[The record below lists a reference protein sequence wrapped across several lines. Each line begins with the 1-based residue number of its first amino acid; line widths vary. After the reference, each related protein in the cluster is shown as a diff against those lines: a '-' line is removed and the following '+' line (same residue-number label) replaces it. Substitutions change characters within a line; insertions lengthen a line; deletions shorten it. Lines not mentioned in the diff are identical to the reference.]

1 MITLTA
7 KMQIQG
13 KNSLPFKLGE
23 NRVGDSWLFGETIN
37 VIVNFNRRSLLSIET
52 EITDRDNTNSISW
65 GIISTGGHFEFNDTN
80 SRFLG
85 YANAGLLKE
94 GIKVEF
100 FIENTLTKAKE
111 TAGVYYTSDWNY
123 DNNTRSVSVS
133 FKDDLEQWQDIQI
146 EGFSYDVRNPAKVL
160 TNKNMADLYEW
171 LYERTPKKYNM
182 LSFSAL
188 DSATK
193 NILNITTLP
202 YPLLESGSLWTQ
214 WTKLCV
220 VCGLHIYKN
229 SQGITVCS
237 YNYGA

>member
-13 KNSLPFKLGE
+13 ENSLPFKLGE
-23 NRVGDSWLFGETIN
+23 NRVGDSWLFGENIN

-100 FIENTLTKAKE
+100 FLENTLTKAKE

-133 FKDDLEQWQDIQI
+133 FKDDLEEWQDIQI
-146 EGFSYDVRNPAKVL
+146 EGFSYDLRNPTKVL
-160 TNKNMADLYEW
+160 PYQTMKW
-171 LYERTPKKYNM
+171 LYWWLYNKTPTKYNM
-182 LSFSAL
+182 LKFDSL
-188 DSATK
+188 DDKTK
-193 NILNITTLP
+193 EILNSTTIP
-202 YPLLESGSLWTQ
+202 YPLLESGNLWSQ

-229 SQGITVCS
+229 SQGKTVCV
-237 YNYGA
+237 YKNGA